1 MEEEKER
8 REGAEGAE
16 GNRDN
21 RTKSRRSLFAVY
33 NAGDKR
39 LSALKGKLRDFGKL
53 SFVCCCCTT

>member
-1 MEEEKER
+1 MEEKER
-8 REGAEGAE
+8 REGAE